1 MATLTVNGVKV
12 TVDDNFRNL
21 TPEQQEAT
29 VNEIAASLG
38 GQQEQALP
46 VEGGYSSGPSWTQP
60 ITAFGRGVADTFSG
74 GWIDEVG
81 ALADYAGS
89 QILPWRDPLA
99 LEQARN
105 QGLADDKALAEA
117 NPGSMLTGQVVGGLA
132 LGSQIA
138 KRGLSPT
145 ANAAPGASLM
155 SRVGRGFGE
164 GAVMGGIYGLGS
176 GEGVGDRLEQGALNA
191 GIGGA
196 VGAAVPLVAKG
207 ASEGYRSIMDRRAA
221 NQAAEKA
228 GASPE
233 VARLLTQVMESDGTL
248 GQQGARNMYRAG
260 NEAMLADAG
269 PNARRTL
276 DAAIQRGGK
285 GSVLAGNRISERV
298 GRGARDLTTVL
309 DDTMGAPQGVHSARE
324 AIRTGTAGA
333 RGAAYD
339 DAFSKAIDYAAPQAR
354 EIEELVKGRVPGSA
368 IRRAN
373 ELMRLEGAQSRQI
386 LANIA
391 DDGSVTF
398 ERLPDV
404 RQLDYITR
412 ALNDVASEAD
422 GAGKL
427 GGTTA
432 LGRAYENLSRDI
444 RSRLRTLVPE
454 YGNALDTAADAIERS
469 NALRIGDRALSP
481 SVPRDEFASMLRGM
495 SKGEKQNVAQGI
507 RSRIDEKLSNVTR
520 AVQDGD
526 MDARE
531 AIKGLKDLSSRAA
544 REKVTAVIGDEP
556 AKRLFQELDRIT
568 TSFELRAAVAENSKT
583 FARQATDEMIKS
595 EAAPGAIRTLAGGRP
610 LNAAQRIA
618 QALTGQTDEAVKG
631 RETALASQIADF
643 LTRPAKN
650 AIPAFRAMTDYGAET
665 VANQL
670 RANEIARLLS
680 SGQRLVYPTSGQL
693 TDSTRR

>member
-1 MATLTVNGVKV
+1 M
-12 TVDDNFRNL
+12 
-21 TPEQQEAT
+21 
-29 VNEIAASLG
+29 
-38 GQQEQALP
+38 
-46 VEGGYSSGPSWTQP
+46 
-60 ITAFGRGVADTFSG
+60 
-74 GWIDEVG
+74 
-81 ALADYAGS
+81 
-89 QILPWRDPLA
+89 
-99 LEQARN
+99 
-105 QGLADDKALAEA
+105 
-117 NPGSMLTGQVVGGLA
+117 
-132 LGSQIA
+132 
-138 KRGLSPT
+138 
-145 ANAAPGASLM
+145 
-155 SRVGRGFGE
+155 
-164 GAVMGGIYGLGS
+164 
-176 GEGVGDRLEQGALNA
+176 NA

-196 VGAAVPLVAKG
+196 VGAAVPVVAKG
-207 ASEGYRSIMDRRAA
+207 VSSGYRSIMDRRAA

-233 VARLLTQVMESDGTL
+233 VARLLTDVMEADGTL
-248 GQQGARNMYRAG
+248 GSQGARNMFRAG

-269 PNARRTL
+269 PNARSML
-276 DAAIQRGGK
+276 DTAIQGGGK

-298 GRGARDLTTVL
+298 GRGASDLTTVL
-309 DDTMGAPQGVHSARE
+309 DDTMGAPQGVYSARE

-354 EIEELVKGRVPGSA
+354 EIEEIVKGRVPGSA

-373 ELMRLEGAQSRQI
+373 ELMRLEGAQSKQI
-386 LANIA
+386 LASIA

-454 YGNALDTAADAIERS
+454 YGKALDTAADAIERS

-481 SVPRDEFASMLRGM
+481 SVPRDEFAATIRGM
-495 SKGEKQNVAQGI
+495 SAGEKQNVAQGI
-507 RSRIDEKLSNVTR
+507 RSRIDEKLANVTR

-544 REKVTAVIGDEP
+544 REKVTAVIGEEP
-556 AKRLFQELDRIT
+556 AKRLFKELDRIT
-568 TSFELRAAVAENSKT
+568 TSFELRASVAENSKT
-583 FARQATDEMIKS
+583 FARDATREVVRAK
-595 EAAPGAIRTLAGGRP
+595 AAPGAAGTLAQGRP

-631 RETALASQIADF
+631 RETALFSEIADY
-643 LTRPAKN
+643 LTRPAAQ
-650 AIPAFRAMTDYGAET
+650 AIPAFRAMTDYSAQT
-665 VANQL
+665 TANQL

-693 TDSTRR
+693 TDSIRR

>member
-1 MATLTVNGVKV
+1 MATLTINGVKV
-12 TVDDNFRNL
+12 TVDDSFRDL
-21 TPEQQEAT
+21 PPEQQEAT

-38 GQQEQALP
+38 KQQEPAQSI
-46 VEGGYSSGPSWTQP
+46 EGGYSSGPSWTQP

-81 ALADYAGS
+81 AVADWAGS
-89 QILPWRDPLA
+89 NILPWRDPLT

-117 NPGSMLTGQVVGGLA
+117 NPGSTLTGQVVGGLA
-132 LGSQIA
+132 LGSQLV

-145 ANAAPGASLM
+145 ANAAPNASLL
-155 SRVGRGFGE
+155 SKVGRGFGE

-176 GEGVGDRLEQGALNA
+176 GVGMEDRLSQGALNA

-196 VGAAVPLVAKG
+196 VGAAVPVVAQG
-207 ASEGYRSIMDRRAA
+207 VSSGYRSIMDRRAA
-221 NQAAEKA
+221 GQAAERA
-228 GASPE
+228 GSTPE
-233 VARLLTQVMESDGTL
+233 VARLLTEVMEADGTL

-260 NEAMLADAG
+260 NEAMLVDAG
-269 PNARRTL
+269 PNARQTL
-276 DAAIQRGGK
+276 DGVIQRGGR
-285 GSVLAGNRISERV
+285 GAVVAGDRISERV
-298 GRGARDLTTVL
+298 GRGARDLTNVL
-309 DDTMGAPQGVHSARE
+309 DQSLGSPQGVHTARE

-339 DAFSKAIDYAAPQAR
+339 DAFSRAIDYAAPQAR
-354 EIEELVKGRVPGSA
+354 EIEEIVRGRVPASA
-368 IRRAN
+368 VRRAN
-373 ELMRLEGAQSRQI
+373 ELMRLEGVQSRQI

-391 DDGSVTF
+391 DDGTVTF

-444 RSRLRTLVPE
+444 RSRLRNLVPE
-454 YGNALDTAADAIERS
+454 YGTALDTAADAIERA

-481 SVPRDEFASMLRGM
+481 SVPRDEFASTLRGM
-495 SKGEKQNVAQGI
+495 SQGERQNVAQGI
-507 RSRIDEKLSNVTR
+507 RSRIDEKLANVTR

-531 AIKGLKDLSSRAA
+531 AIKGLKELSSRAA

-556 AKRLFQELDRIT
+556 ANRLFQELDRIT
-568 TSFELRAAVAENSKT
+568 TSFELRAAVSQNSKT
-583 FARQATDEMIKS
+583 FARQATDEMIKTQ
-595 EAAPGAIRTLAGGRP
+595 AAPGVVGTAARGKP
-610 LNAAQRIA
+610 LNAGQRII
-618 QALTGQTDEAVKG
+618 QALTGQTDEAVRS
-631 RETALASQIADF
+631 RETALASQIAEL
-643 LTRPAKN
+643 LTRPAN
-650 AIPAFRAMTDYGAET
+650 QAIPAFRAMTDYSAQT
-665 VANQL
+665 AANQL
-670 RANEIARLLS
+670 RANEIARLVS

-693 TDSTRR
+693 TDSIRR